1 MSEAR
6 FSAAGVLGRGLLG
19 GLFATCRFRVEG
31 EENWLRFR
39 REGKPVILVFW
50 HEHILPVAHTIR
62 GRGTVALVSKHADG
76 EYIARVIERM
86 GIGTVRGSSTRG
98 GIQGLKGLIRVAR
111 EGHDLALTPD
121 GPRGPAR
128 FFKPGALLVAQVTGL
143 PIVPLVAGASS
154 AWRAGS
160 WDRFMVPRAFSVVR
174 MAYGEPHW
182 VDRDA
187 QREDRELRASEVGA
201 EIDALAARVDVPLPD
216 AAAR

>member
-98 GIQGLKGLIRVAR
+98 GIHGLKGLIRVAR

-128 FFKPGALLVAQVTGL
+128 FFKPGRPPCRPGHGPAN
-143 PIVPLVAGASS
+143 
-154 AWRAGS
+154 RAVGG
-160 WDRFMVPRAFSVVR
+160 W
-174 MAYGEPHW
+174 
-182 VDRDA
+182 
-187 QREDRELRASEVGA
+187 RELGVARRILGSLHGA
-201 EIDALAARVDVPLPD
+201 PSLLGRTDGVRRTALGRSGCPARGPRV
-216 AAAR
+216 ARQ